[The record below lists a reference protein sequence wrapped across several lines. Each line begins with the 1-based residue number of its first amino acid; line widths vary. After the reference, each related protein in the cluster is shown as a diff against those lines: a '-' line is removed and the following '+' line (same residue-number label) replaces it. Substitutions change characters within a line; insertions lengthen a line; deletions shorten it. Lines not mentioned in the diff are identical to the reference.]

1 MSDLSD
7 LHGVFPVSI
16 RWNAEEGCLTY
27 STLNSETGERE
38 LKTIPLG
45 EEATFVL
52 DLATRERG
60 YGLIK
65 FGTYDMKLAPV
76 GSPPPPWPGD
86 GEEYKPALGCWLWNP
101 THGELRLET
110 NAAIFRQAVANIW
123 EQCRGHP
130 SAMAGQQPVIR
141 FTDRSPVFVKAV
153 NKSFYA
159 PVIKIIGWVKRDRI
173 PGWSARAPTVQLPA
187 ALPVLPG
194 SSADAA
200 EPAAKK
206 PGKARQVAG
215 AKPGSRGHLADLID
229 DEIPDFAEED

>member
-16 RWNAEEGCLTY
+16 RWNAEDGYLAY

-38 LKTIPLG
+38 LEMIPLG
-45 EEATFVL
+45 QEATFVL

-65 FGTYDMKLAPV
+65 FGTYVMKLTPV
-76 GSPPPPWPGD
+76 GTPPPLKPGD

-101 THGELRLET
+101 ALDELRLET
-110 NAAIFRQAVANIW
+110 NAAIFRQAVTNLW
-123 EQCRGHP
+123 NQCRRDP
-130 SAMAGQQPVIR
+130 SAVAGKQPVIR

-153 NKSFYA
+153 NKWFYA
-159 PVIKIIGWVKRDRI
+159 PVIKIIGWVERDRI
-173 PGWSARAPTVQLPA
+173 PGWSARAPTVELPA
-187 ALPVLPG
+187 ALPVLPA
-194 SSADAA
+194 SSADLA

-206 PGKARQVAG
+206 PGKARKVTG
-215 AKPGSRGHLADLID
+215 AKPGSDERQDPLD
-229 DEIPDFAEED
+229 DEPPDKDGED